1 MCEEMSMRYGHSG
14 FILLGL
20 TFLLSAACVNQQQVK
35 VVASKP
41 VVAPVAGTN
50 GLDGDE
56 EQAVLSYHNEVRASV
71 NVPPLVWSKELSQHA
86 TAWGATL
93 AANGCSLDHSQ
104 DSNYGENLFI
114 GSLSL
119 NHEAVVEAAKSWES
133 EKINYSGEP
142 LKKAN
147 SSQVGH
153 YTQMVWRNTTE
164 LGCAKVSC
172 NSDLIV
178 VCNYNPVGNYMGKK
192 PY

>member
-1 MCEEMSMRYGHSG
+1 MRYHHDYC
-14 FILLGL
+14 ILLVAI
-20 TFLLSAACVNQQQVK
+20 FLLAAGCANQQPSQV
-35 VVASKP
+35 SKNP
-41 VVAPVAGTN
+41 PIVSIAGIN

-56 EQAVLSYHNEVRASV
+56 EQAILSYHNEVRASV
-71 NVPPLVWSKELSQHA
+71 NVPPLIWSKMLSQHA

-93 AANGCSLDHSQ
+93 AAKGCSLDHSE
-104 DSNYGENLFI
+104 DLNYGENLFI
-114 GSLSL
+114 GSASL

-164 LGCAKVSC
+164 LGCAKVAC
-172 NSDLIV
+172 NNEVIV
-178 VCNYNPVGNYMGKK
+178 VCNYNPAGNQLGAK